1 MQDFAFMT
9 WVQETTFLGIPL
21 WSLIL
26 ALAAAATTYVVIQV
40 VLHLLTRRAETWAA
54 QSSNATAQSVADVL
68 AGTSRFLVL
77 MVALLVG
84 ASMLDLPGRWE
95 NRLSQLWFVAVALQM
110 GMWGMRAIGLGVG
123 RYVARHSSAGMT
135 QVSASATLL
144 SWGLRTLLW
153 SVVLLAILSNVGV
166 NITAFVASLGVGGI
180 AVALAVQNILG
191 DLFASLAIAVD
202 KPFEVGDFIAVGDVT
217 GTVQM
222 IGLKT
227 TRIRSL
233 QGEQV
238 VMSNTDLLKRTISN
252 YRLMETRRI
261 VFSFGITFDATAE
274 QAEAVPQVVRKII
287 EGMPQLRFDR
297 AHFKAF
303 GGSSLDYEVVYIV
316 QDPGYA
322 VYMDLQQAI
331 NLAMMREFKAMG
343 VEFAFPT
350 RTVHI
355 ATVPEAAVSALS
367 GGPASGP
374 RVPST
379 EIDAQAALPAAPI
392 KAPTAEVNAHR

>member
-1 MQDFAFMT
+1 MHDAAFIT
-9 WVQETTFLGIPL
+9 WVQETAFLGIPL
-21 WSLIL
+21 WSLLL
-26 ALAAAATTYVVIQV
+26 ALAASVATYGVIQV
-40 VLHLLTRRAETWAA
+40 VLGLLTRRANTWAA
-54 QSSNATAQSVADVL
+54 QSSNSTAQALADVV

-84 ASMLDLPGRWE
+84 ASLLDLPGRWE
-95 NRLSQLWFVAVALQM
+95 SRLSQLWFVAVALQM
-110 GMWGMRAIGLGVG
+110 GLWGMRAIGLGVR
-123 RYVARHSSAGMT
+123 RYVDRHSSAGMT

-153 SVVLLAILSNVGV
+153 SVVMLAILSNVGV

-180 AVALAVQNILG
+180 AVALAMQNILG

-202 KPFEVGDFIAVGDVT
+202 KPFEVGDFIAVGDIT
-217 GTVQM
+217 GTVQV

-238 VMSNTDLLKRTISN
+238 VMSNTDLLKHTISN
-252 YRLMETRRI
+252 YRMMETRRI
-261 VFSFGITFDATAE
+261 VFGFGVTFDATPE

-287 EGMPQLRFDR
+287 EGLPQLKFDR
-297 AHFKAF
+297 AHFKAY
-303 GGSSLDYEVVYIV
+303 GASALEYEVVYIV
-316 QDPGYA
+316 QDPAYG
-322 VYMDLQQAI
+322 VYMDMQQAI
-331 NLAMMREFKAMG
+331 NLAMMREFKTLG

-355 ATVPEAAVSALS
+355 ATTPASLEAAN
-367 GGPASGP
+367 
-374 RVPST
+374 VPSGS
-379 EIDAQAALPAAPI
+379 
-392 KAPTAEVNAHR
+392 AEASAR

>member
-1 MQDFAFMT
+1 MHDAAFIT
-9 WVQETTFLGIPL
+9 WVQETAFLGIPL
-21 WSLIL
+21 WSLLL
-26 ALAAAATTYVVIQV
+26 ALAASVATYGVIQV
-40 VLHLLTRRAETWAA
+40 VLGLLTRRANTWAA
-54 QSSNATAQSVADVL
+54 QSSNSTAQALADMV

-84 ASMLDLPGRWE
+84 ASLLDLPGRWE
-95 NRLSQLWFVAVALQM
+95 SRLSQLWFVAVALQM
-110 GMWGMRAIGLGVG
+110 GLWGMRAIGLGVR
-123 RYVARHSSAGMT
+123 RYIDRHSSAGMT

-153 SVVLLAILSNVGV
+153 SVVMLAILSNVGV

-180 AVALAVQNILG
+180 AVALAMQNILG

-202 KPFEVGDFIAVGDVT
+202 KPFEVGDFIAVGDIT
-217 GTVQM
+217 GTVQV

-238 VMSNTDLLKRTISN
+238 VMSNTDLLKHTISN
-252 YRLMETRRI
+252 YRMMETRRI
-261 VFSFGITFDATAE
+261 VFGFGVTFDATPE

-287 EGMPQLRFDR
+287 EGLPQLKFDR
-297 AHFKAF
+297 AHFKAY
-303 GGSSLDYEVVYIV
+303 GASALEYEVVYIV
-316 QDPGYA
+316 QDPAYG
-322 VYMDLQQAI
+322 VYMDMQQAI
-331 NLAMMREFKAMG
+331 NLAMMREFKTLG

-355 ATVPEAAVSALS
+355 ATT
-367 GGPASGP
+367 PASLQAAN
-374 RVPST
+374 VPSGS
-379 EIDAQAALPAAPI
+379 
-392 KAPTAEVNAHR
+392 AEASAR

>member
-1 MQDFAFMT
+1 MHDAAFIT
-9 WVQETTFLGIPL
+9 WVQETAFLGIPL
-21 WSLIL
+21 WSLLL
-26 ALAAAATTYVVIQV
+26 ALAASVATYGVIQV
-40 VLHLLTRRAETWAA
+40 VLGLLTRRANTWAA
-54 QSSNATAQSVADVL
+54 QSSNSTAQALADMV

-84 ASMLDLPGRWE
+84 ASLLDLPGRWE
-95 NRLSQLWFVAVALQM
+95 SRLSQLWFVAVALQM
-110 GMWGMRAIGLGVG
+110 GLWGMRAIGLGVR
-123 RYVARHSSAGMT
+123 RYIDRHSSAGMT

-153 SVVLLAILSNVGV
+153 SVVMLAILSNVGV

-180 AVALAVQNILG
+180 AVALAMQNILG

-202 KPFEVGDFIAVGDVT
+202 KPFEVGDFIAVGDIT
-217 GTVQM
+217 GTVQV

-238 VMSNTDLLKRTISN
+238 VMSNTDLLKHTISN
-252 YRLMETRRI
+252 YRMMETRRI
-261 VFSFGITFDATAE
+261 VFGFGVTFDATPE

-287 EGMPQLRFDR
+287 EGLPQLKFDR
-297 AHFKAF
+297 AHFKAY
-303 GGSSLDYEVVYIV
+303 GASALEYEVVYIV
-316 QDPGYA
+316 QDPAYG
-322 VYMDLQQAI
+322 VYMDMQQAI
-331 NLAMMREFKAMG
+331 NLAMMREFKTLG

-355 ATVPEAAVSALS
+355 ATT
-367 GGPASGP
+367 PASL
-374 RVPST
+374 
-379 EIDAQAALPAAPI
+379 QAASTPSGSAEVLSAQSAAP
-392 KAPTAEVNAHR
+392 ASSAATTTVVR